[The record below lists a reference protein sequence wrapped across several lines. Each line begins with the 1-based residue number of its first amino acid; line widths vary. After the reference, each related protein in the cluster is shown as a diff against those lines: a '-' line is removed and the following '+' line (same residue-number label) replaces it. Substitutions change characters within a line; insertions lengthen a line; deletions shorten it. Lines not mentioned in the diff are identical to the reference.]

1 MSKQSYGI
9 KTPMLAS
16 QLDQEI
22 TLQKDGVGLRPL
34 PIKFVIITIA
44 SLCAMLYVF
53 TSDLV
58 SIGTG
63 FQKILFVCLWMT
75 MTVLLFFSSKTQLL
89 NIRVLF
95 SFISYLSVPGNR
107 RLRTRKMDEDAVHN
121 MIDMTNIK
129 GIAEDGMIYFADKH
143 VGRMYRITGNASAL
157 LFESDRDRIL
167 ARVDNFYRKINADA
181 EIIFMT
187 LKQSQRVYHQAAA
200 VKRRWNA
207 LDEDIRNDKDM
218 RDLAN
223 SQIAVLRDTVGK
235 QLQSVHQYM
244 LIKTTSEDELAALKN
259 DLQVELNQ
267 STMFIRKC
275 VPLDSEAIA
284 DELSIVYASPKLEN
298 ELDAIKNV

>member
-1 MSKQSYGI
+1 MAKQSYGI

-34 PIKFVIITIA
+34 PIKFVIITII

-58 SIGTG
+58 SVGTG
-63 FQKILFVCLWMT
+63 LQKVLFVCLWMT

-89 NIRVLF
+89 NVRVLF
-95 SFISYLSVPGNR
+95 SFLSYLSIPGNR

-129 GIAEDGMIYFADKH
+129 GITDDGMIYFADKY

-157 LFESDRDRIL
+157 LFESDRDKIL
-167 ARVDNFYRKINADA
+167 ARVDNFYRKINADV
-181 EIIFMT
+181 EVIFMT
-187 LKQSQRVYHQAAA
+187 LKEPQRVYHQAAA
-200 VKRRWNA
+200 IKRRWKA
-207 LDEDIRNDKDM
+207 LDGEVRGDKDM
-218 RDLAN
+218 LALAN
-223 SQIAVLRDTVGK
+223 NQITVLRDTVGK

-244 LIKTTSEDELAALKN
+244 LIKAASEDELAALKT

-284 DELSIVYASPKLEN
+284 DELSVIYASPKLGS
-298 ELDAIKNV
+298 ELDAIKNF